1 MKVVYFKSIFRQTYE
16 SDSDADK
23 VRMKM
28 RTKLKVKVITR
39 PGIMRGNI

>member
-1 MKVVYFKSIFRQTYE
+1 MKVVYFKSILRQTYE
-16 SDSDADK
+16 IDSDAYK

>member
-1 MKVVYFKSIFRQTYE
+1 MKVVYFKSILTQTYE